1 MVNVRRILFFLL
13 LQSMDRLKTS
23 LSYLFIFL
31 LVGFICGVVIKY
43 FVPGLDVNPALHSG
57 LFTINLIGFLII
69 LGFYNFSKYKGIG
82 FVFLG
87 LIIFKFFAV
96 AYLFYRF
103 RTDFSDHILVYFIL
117 YWIYMM
123 TDMLLVIK
131 LIKKQD

>member
-1 MVNVRRILFFLL
+1 
-13 LQSMDRLKTS
+13 
-23 LSYLFIFL
+23 
-31 LVGFICGVVIKY
+31 
-43 FVPGLDVNPALHSG
+43 HSG
-57 LFTINLIGFLII
+57 LFAINLIGFLII
-69 LGFYNFSKYKGIG
+69 LGFYNSSKYKGIG